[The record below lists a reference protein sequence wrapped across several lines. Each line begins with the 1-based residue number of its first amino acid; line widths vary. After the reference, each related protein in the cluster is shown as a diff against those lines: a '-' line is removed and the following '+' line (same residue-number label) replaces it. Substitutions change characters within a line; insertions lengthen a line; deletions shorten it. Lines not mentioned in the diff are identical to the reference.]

1 VLSGVWYSL
10 GAAILT
16 LAFLVHR
23 VPPFDL
29 AWVAALF
36 VGSLA
41 GMVLTRVCFRAD
53 NRREIEVPS
62 AWRLSWSLVFL
73 GIAGMQIARYALPF
87 RGGETP
93 EVAPLASAPLLAL
106 GLLASSLIGLRQS
119 VLILTLAILGAITTQ
134 ILDPRLLVGTW
145 IAAMFGA
152 HWINPMRQRS
162 HLLRTT
168 YYLAAAF
175 FIVSYSF
182 ALLDTSSFRTAL
194 LSAGWGVIASVFAL
208 ALYWFGLVAFE
219 KAFNVVSDTTLL
231 ELCSPDHPLLLEL
244 MTHAPGT
251 YAHSVMVGNLA
262 EHAARAIGA
271 HPLRCRAMAYYHDVG
286 KMKRPSFFIENKV
299 GENPHEK
306 LLPALSARIIS
317 THVKDGIRLAE
328 KYKLPQPIRDAIAEH
343 HGTSLIS
350 YFYSRYTKDTGKEDP
365 ILEQHF
371 RYPGPKPRSKETAIL
386 MLADRVEA
394 ATRTLP
400 NFNPG
405 RLRTYIQEIVQEAR
419 EDGQLDE
426 SELTFRD
433 LNIIVDSFVTTLSA
447 VWHERIDYS
456 ASSWEGI
463 EEETSDIHRESVG
476 ETSANPPS

>member
-1 VLSGVWYSL
+1 MEHG
-10 GAAILT
+10 
-16 LAFLVHR
+16 
-23 VPPFDL
+23 
-29 AWVAALF
+29 
-36 VGSLA
+36 
-41 GMVLTRVCFRAD
+41 
-53 NRREIEVPS
+53 
-62 AWRLSWSLVFL
+62 FL

-87 RGGETP
+87 EGGKTP
-93 EVAPLASAPLLAL
+93 EVAPLASAPMLAL

-119 VLILTLAILGAITTQ
+119 ILIVTLATLGAIATQ
-134 ILDPRLLVGTW
+134 ILDPKLLIGTW
-145 IAAMFGA
+145 LATMFGA

-175 FIVSYSF
+175 FVVSYAFAMLNSF
-182 ALLDTSSFRTAL
+182 SFQTAL

-306 LLPALSARIIS
+306 LMPALSARIIS
-317 THVKDGIRLAE
+317 THVKDGLQLAE
-328 KYKLPQPIRDAIAEH
+328 KYRLPQPIRDAIAEH

-350 YFYSRYTKDTGKEDP
+350 YFYSRYTKDTGAEDP

-405 RLRTYIQEIVQEAR
+405 RLRTYIQEIVQDAR
-419 EDGQLDE
+419 EDGQLDD

-433 LNIIVDSFVTTLSA
+433 LHTIVDSFVATLSA
-447 VWHERIDYS
+447 VWHERIDYTTTT
-456 ASSWEGI
+456 WESI
-463 EEETSDIHRESVG
+463 EDETSDIHRESVG
-476 ETSANPPS
+476 KTPANPNP